1 MDVAFI
7 RDLMIIILYAL
18 LTIIIIVGSIVGF
31 IAYRRVNRRVQE
43 TVETVQR
50 PVKFAQKVAAYA
62 RGGSKGLFQ
71 AFNVII
77 GRDGK
82 HVH

>member
-18 LTIIIIVGSIVGF
+18 LTIIIIGGSIAAF
-31 IAYRRVNRRVQE
+31 IIYRRVNKRVQE
-43 TVETVQR
+43 TVDTVQR
-50 PVKFAQKVAAYA
+50 PVKFAQKVVAYA

-71 AFNVII
+71 AFNVVV